1 MKIERKSYLDQLV
14 SRKWNGMIK
23 VVAGMRRSGKSYLL
37 FRLFVEHLQESG
49 VDEEHIVR
57 IELDRKEN
65 ARYRSSDAL
74 YDLIKSKI
82 SGRGKYYVLI
92 DEIQLVGD
100 DFYEVLNSLLHY
112 DNVDTY
118 VTGSNSRFLVTDIV
132 TEFRGRSDTIM
143 LWPLSFDEWM
153 SVGRQNWRDG
163 WTDYFTFGGLPK
175 VREAKTPEERIAYL
189 RQVFAKT
196 YLSDVVER
204 NRIRNVDDLNDIV
217 AVLASGIGSLTNVQ
231 KIADTF
237 KTVKG
242 KSISKNT
249 VARYIAALENAFLI
263 QKARRYNVK
272 GRKYIGAQVKYY
284 FTDVGIR
291 NCILGFR
298 QQEES
303 HIMENVIYNELRR
316 RGWEVDVGVV
326 ETWDKS
332 RTGSRFRNPL
342 EIDFVCNK
350 GSARYYIQ
358 SAFMVPDREKMAQ
371 EQRPFSNVPDSF
383 RRVMIVKDAASPW
396 YNEQGTLIVG
406 LNDFLFD
413 ASILERTPA
422 DSRPASPQR
431 PAVTNRNAE
440 IFDRIMLLDSHG
452 RLRDG
457 SVSPRLSKKGVPK
470 IVEVYSLEN
479 DKTDVT

>member
-1 MKIERKSYLDQLV
+1 MTDTKKVKMEIRRDWYLEQLV
-14 SRKWNGMIK
+14 SRRWNGMIK
-23 VVAGMRRSGKSYLL
+23 VIAGMRRSGKSYLL
-37 FRLFVEHLQESG
+37 FRLFVDYLKSHG
-49 VDEEHIVR
+49 VDSKHIVVM
-57 IELDRKEN
+57 ELDRQEN
-65 ARYRSSDAL
+65 VKYRSVAAL
-74 YDLIKSKI
+74 YDYIKSKT
-82 SGRGKYYVLI
+82 SRRGKYYVLI
-92 DEIQLVGD
+92 DEIQLAGD

-112 DNVDTY
+112 DNIDTY

-132 TEFRGRSDTIM
+132 TEFRGRSDAIM

-163 WTDYFTFGGLPK
+163 WADYFTFGGLPK
-175 VREAKTPEERIAYL
+175 VRSAKTPEARIAYL
-189 RQVFAKT
+189 KQVFAKT
-196 YLSDVVER
+196 YLTDVVER

-217 AVLASGIGSLTNVQ
+217 SVLASGIGSLTNVQ
-231 KIADTF
+231 KIADMF

-303 HIMENVIYNELRR
+303 HLMENVIYNELKR

-326 ETWDKS
+326 ETWNRSDK
-332 RTGSRFRNPL
+332 GSCVRNSL

-371 EQRPFSNVPDSF
+371 EQRPFSHVPDSF
-383 RRVMIVKDAASPW
+383 RRVMIVKDAATPW

-406 LNDFLFD
+406 LNDFLSGT
-413 ASILERTPA
+413 SILERTPA
-422 DSRPASPQR
+422 DSRPASPPR

-440 IFDRIMLLDSHG
+440 IFDRLANQDLLTF
-452 RLRDG
+452 
-457 SVSPRLSKKGVPK
+457 
-470 IVEVYSLEN
+470 N
-479 DKTDVT
+479 

>member
-1 MKIERKSYLDQLV
+1 MEIRRNWYLEQLI
-14 SRKWNGMIK
+14 SRQWNGMIK
-23 VVAGMRRSGKSYLL
+23 VIAGMRRSGKSYLL
-37 FRLFVEHLQESG
+37 FKLFVDYLKSQG
-49 VDEEHIVR
+49 VNAKHIVLL
-57 IELDRKEN
+57 ELDRQEN
-65 ARYRSSDAL
+65 AHYRSVTAL
-74 YDLIKSKI
+74 YDYIKAKI
-82 SGRGKYYVLI
+82 SRRGRYYVLI
-92 DEIQLVGD
+92 DEIQLAGD
-100 DFYEVLNSLLHY
+100 DFHEVLNSLLHF

-153 SVGRQNWRDG
+153 SVGRQSWRDG
-163 WTDYFTFGGLPK
+163 WVDYFTFGGLPK
-175 VREAKTPEERIAYL
+175 VREARTPEARIAYL
-189 RQVFAKT
+189 KQVFAKT

-204 NRIRNVDDLNDIV
+204 NRIRNVDELNDIV

-231 KIADTF
+231 KIVDTF

-242 KSISKNT
+242 KTISKNT
-249 VARYIAALENAFLI
+249 VARYIDALENAFLI

-272 GRKYIGAQVKYY
+272 GRKYIGALVKYY

-303 HIMENVIYNELRR
+303 HLMENVVFNELRR

-326 ETWDKS
+326 DAWS
-332 RTGSRFRNPL
+332 RSKDGARFRNSL

-358 SAFMVPDREKMAQ
+358 SAFMIPDREKMEQ
-371 EQRPFSNVPDSF
+371 EQRPFSHVPDSF
-383 RRVMIVKDAASPW
+383 RRVMIVKESAAPW

-406 LNDFLFD
+406 LNDFLSD
-413 ASILERTPA
+413 ASI
-422 DSRPASPQR
+422 
-431 PAVTNRNAE
+431 
-440 IFDRIMLLDSHG
+440 F
-452 RLRDG
+452 
-457 SVSPRLSKKGVPK
+457 
-470 IVEVYSLEN
+470 
-479 DKTDVT
+479 